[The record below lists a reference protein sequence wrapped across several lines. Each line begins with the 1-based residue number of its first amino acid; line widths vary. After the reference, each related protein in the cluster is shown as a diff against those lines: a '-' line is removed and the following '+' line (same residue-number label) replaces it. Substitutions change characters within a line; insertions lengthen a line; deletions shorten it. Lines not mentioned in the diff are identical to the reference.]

1 MALSSYADRAARLR
15 RYADVISGGATPV
28 TAPREDFSNPNWAR
42 LFSNLIRSGVAG
54 SAGREATRLDEMK
67 NLQAAD
73 LARTIAGVPTV
84 GVQMPERTGPLAGLD
99 RFLGFGNDVADDG
112 SIAPASPTGS
122 DYQSGVAAAIG
133 QAERSGVSPL
143 LAATAYGQARESR
156 TKFAAT
162 ELATERAR
170 NLREATGLYWT
181 IKEAGD
187 AADPEMVA
195 RFNELSV
202 NLPGAL
208 PAVEYEQRDVAGKTA
223 LIPVNILGQIA
234 GKPTFAPSPLI
245 DYGGREEGKL
255 EARQKFE
262 GTPAEKKMDEAFGK
276 ALGELRAAGGLA
288 DVEKNKQQLES
299 VVNQLRAIVNDES
312 DENLSGA
319 VIGAASSIR
328 AVMSMT
334 HPVALQALEQ
344 VEEVVQRNLR
354 IILGAQFTQKEGE
367 RLISRAYNPYL
378 DEADNLV
385 RLERLAKSMAAQLDN
400 KLAAIAYF
408 DENGTL
414 RGFKGEAPDA
424 QSITNTLVEDL
435 TTNNPIPIA
444 KWDKAYFR
452 SFIGR
457 DGKLNDEWK
466 KLLEDPNKKTKIE
479 NRMKELGLIKG

>member
-1 MALSSYADRAARLR
+1 MAQSPYADRAASLR
-15 RYADVISGGATPV
+15 RYADVIIGGATPI
-28 TAPREDFSNPNWAR
+28 TDPREDFSNPNWAR
-42 LFSNLIRSGVAG
+42 FFSNIIASGAAG

-67 NLQAAD
+67 KLQSAN

-99 RFLGFGNDVADDG
+99 RFLGFGNIADDG
-112 SIAPASPTGS
+112 SIATAAPIGPDGQPNMEAVI
-122 DYQSGVAAAIG
+122 SGAVGA
-133 QAERSGVSPL
+133 GVDPV
-143 LAATAYGQARESR
+143 LAATAFGQARESR

-162 ELATERAR
+162 KLATERAN

-195 RFNELSV
+195 RFNKLSV
-202 NLPGAL
+202 NLPAAL
-208 PAVEYEQRDVAGKTA
+208 PPVEYEQRDVAGKTA

-255 EARQKFE
+255 VARQKFE

-299 VVNQLRAIVNDES
+299 VVEQLRAIVEGES

-319 VIGAASSIR
+319 LIGAASSVR

-408 DENGTL
+408 DERGTL

-424 QSITNTLVEDL
+424 ESITNTLVEDL

-452 SFIGR
+452 SFVGS
-457 DGKLNDEWK
+457 DGKLSDEWK
-466 KLLEDPNKKTKIE
+466 KLLEDPNKKKKIE